1 MSECSAGLR
10 PAIFVVDFSSDG
22 SVIAL
27 RLNQQELEIAIGT
40 DARAC

>member
-1 MSECSAGLR
+1 MSECGAGLR

-22 SVIAL
+22 SVIVP
-27 RLNQQELEIAIGT
+27 RLNQQELEIAVGA